1 MTVAHTTRAH
11 AKLSPSSAHRWLNC
25 PGSIRLSE
33 GIATK
38 SSAFADEGTAAHT
51 LAELC
56 LRMNSAP
63 VDYLGGH
70 VNIKLGR
77 VYQNPG
83 EGDGVFEVDDE
94 MADAVG
100 LYVDT
105 VRALIEPGDEVEYEV
120 ELDLTHIPG
129 MKKGTGDVT
138 VYKPAKRHLIIVDL
152 KYGKGVAVS
161 ASGNPQERTYALG
174 ATQRYHNRGVDTV
187 ECVVVQ
193 PRCPLP
199 GDNPP
204 GVRREVIDA
213 VELLEFRFELA
224 TAAAETMKP
233 DAPLKPGDW
242 CKFCPAA
249 AGCPALRERVAAAAE
264 YEFGETPPVG
274 QMTSDEIAD
283 VLSEAFIIKDWLK
296 AVEERANQMARDGN
310 PPTGFKL
317 VANRATRRWKD
328 EAATVAFCFN
338 VLDLTDDETYVE
350 PKLRSPAQM
359 EKVLGSKRKS
369 ELADL
374 IVSKS
379 SGTILVAEE
388 DPRPAVKVDAEKE
401 FAA

>member
-11 AKLSPSSAHRWLNC
+11 AKLSPSAAHRWMEC

-33 GIATK
+33 GIITK

-51 LAELC
+51 LGELC
-56 LRMNSAP
+56 LRTNTDP

-70 VNIKLGR
+70 VNIKTGKVSR
-77 VYQNPG
+77 NPG
-83 EGDGVFEVDDE
+83 EGDGIFEIDDE

-100 LYVDT
+100 VYVET
-105 VRALIEPGDEVEYEV
+105 VRSLIEPGDEVEYEV

-204 GVRREVIDA
+204 GVRREIIDA

-224 TAAAETMKP
+224 AAAAETMKP

-249 AGCPALRERVAAAAE
+249 AGCPALRSKVEAVAE
-264 YEFGETPPVG
+264 LEFAP
-274 QMTSDEIAD
+274 AD
-283 VLSEAFIIKDWLK
+283 LEPEKMAGVLRQAGLIKDWLK
-296 AVEERANQMARDGN
+296 AVEERANQMARDGS
-310 PPTGFKL
+310 PPAGFKL

-328 EAATVAFCFN
+328 EAAAVAFCTA
-338 VLDLTDDETYVE
+338 VLDLTDDDIYVE
-350 PKLRSPAQM
+350 PKVKSPAQM
-359 EKVLGSKRKS
+359 EKAVGSKRKS
-369 ELADL
+369 ELSGL